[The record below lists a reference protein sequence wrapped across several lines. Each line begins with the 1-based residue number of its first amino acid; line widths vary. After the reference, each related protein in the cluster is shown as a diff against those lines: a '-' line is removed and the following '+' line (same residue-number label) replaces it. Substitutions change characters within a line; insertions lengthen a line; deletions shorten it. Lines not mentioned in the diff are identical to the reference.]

1 MRRWDILERDDDS
14 SRPTQRVIP
23 GTVLCM
29 TTDAAAAGRGLVA
42 AGTDYGTVHLL
53 DLESGAAKYEFELS
67 DCVDAVAFGQL
78 RGRAAVA
85 AGKYG
90 GVIQAWDLTT
100 RSPYPPLANQSA
112 RWGLLDIREVG
123 GRLLV
128 ASVDEDNRF
137 RLRDI
142 ETSEEIG
149 PPI

>member
-1 MRRWDILERDDDS
+1 MRR
-14 SRPTQRVIP
+14 T
-23 GTVLCM
+23 G
-29 TTDAAAAGRGLVA
+29 A
-42 AGTDYGTVHLL
+42 L